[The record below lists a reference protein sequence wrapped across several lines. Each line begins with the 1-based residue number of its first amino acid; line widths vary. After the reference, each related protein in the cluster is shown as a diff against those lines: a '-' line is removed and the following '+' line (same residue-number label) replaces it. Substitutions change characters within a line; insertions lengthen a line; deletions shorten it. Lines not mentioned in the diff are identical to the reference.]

1 MIRFALRPNS
11 KYPLQLL
18 LYNELRNIES
28 ILLNKLLKF
37 GDSLVFTP
45 LMFLGE
51 FFFELIIFSYQKKFV
66 KKNIFKEKAPDKYMN
81 IELIKTENTIKR
93 NDGIIKIMFILF
105 CCALFDFV
113 QFILSIN
120 TSKYTNVSVSI
131 ELRLRGFL
139 TIFNALFY
147 YFVLKLPIYKHQLF
161 CLIIIGICLVLLI
174 IFEILFGEITLFL

>member
-51 FFFELIIFSYQKKFV
+51 FFFGLIIFSYQKKFV
-66 KKNIFKEKAPDKYMN
+66 KKNIFKEEGPDKYMN
-81 IELIKTENTIKR
+81 LELIKTENKIKKI
-93 NDGIIKIMFILF
+93 DGIPKIIFIFF

-113 QFILSIN
+113 QFIISMN
-120 TSKYTNVSVSI
+120 
-131 ELRLRGFL
+131 
-139 TIFNALFY
+139 
-147 YFVLKLPIYKHQLF
+147 
-161 CLIIIGICLVLLI
+161 
-174 IFEILFGEITLFL
+174 ILNL